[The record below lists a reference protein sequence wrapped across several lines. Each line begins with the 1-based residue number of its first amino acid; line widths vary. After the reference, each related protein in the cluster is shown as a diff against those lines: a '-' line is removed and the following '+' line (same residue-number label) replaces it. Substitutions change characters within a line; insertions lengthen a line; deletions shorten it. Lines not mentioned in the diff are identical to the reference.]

1 MVNDLAVSP
10 AGGSSRPALK
20 ERDQALL
27 DPLEAIREDLRAAKG
42 FKSHAKGSRKVRCEQ
57 TLCPPTRPT

>member
-27 DPLEAIREDLRAAKG
+27 NPLEAIREDLRAAKG
-42 FKSHAKGSRKVRCEQ
+42 FKSHAKGNRKVRIGA
-57 TLCPPTRPT
+57 